1 MEKARHMRAKSND
14 PRRGQFG
21 YSEVSGRAGPAAA
34 FRQAVPFPHLLFTL
48 PSSPVTPVTRRRV
61 SAARIL
67 RLVPI
72 VLLVTAL
79 ATACGGEIDGTY
91 ADPTGAMTLE
101 FRSGGEV
108 RASTMGMTT
117 AGTYEL
123 GDDEVVVE
131 FNNRRM
137 VFQREED
144 RLTSGPLVLTRRD

>member
-1 MEKARHMRAKSND
+1 M
-14 PRRGQFG
+14 P
-21 YSEVSGRAGPAAA
+21 
-34 FRQAVPFPHLLFTL
+34 
-48 PSSPVTPVTRRRV
+48 PVMSVTRRLAP
-61 SAARIL
+61 AARIL
-67 RLVPI
+67 RLVLL

-79 ATACGGEIDGTY
+79 ATACGGGIDGTY

-144 RLTSGPLVLTRRD
+144 RLTSGPLVLTRRDE